1 MFYQQSVLDNGITVI
16 TEHMD
21 AVHSCSLGF
30 WVRIGSRDE
39 TPALSGI
46 SHYME
51 HMLFKGTPTRT
62 ALDISSAFDAIG
74 AELNAFTSRDCT
86 CFYARMIDEHLPQ
99 SFEILSDMVVNS
111 CFPEDEA
118 ALEREVVLEE
128 IARSQDD
135 PEDQVFDVFS
145 ETLYPKLALGRPV
158 LGRAETVSG
167 FESSDLRAYHDAHY
181 TSGNLVVVA
190 CGNVDHEQVVELADT
205 WLSDMPS
212 GARLKRPAK
221 RQRAHKALN
230 AVKKD
235 TEQAHLILG
244 MPSVSLSD
252 EPVRKAAMSLLG
264 IALGGGM
271 SSRLFQEV
279 REKRGLAYAVYTTA
293 QAYEDNGTF
302 ALYAGTR
309 PENIGKVLEVCREQ
323 IDDVAQHGISK
334 EELHRACELS
344 CGNFVLG
351 MESPRSHMLYLG
363 GRAVLGTEMPSIEE
377 TLERFRSVTVDDVS
391 REANAILTQE
401 PCLAVIS
408 PYGKEEI
415 ERMLAS

>member
-1 MFYQQSVLDNGITVI
+1 MSRQYRTDNTVI
-16 TEHMD
+16 
-21 AVHSCSLGF
+21 
-30 WVRIGSRDE
+30 
-39 TPALSGI
+39 
-46 SHYME
+46 
-51 HMLFKGTPTRT
+51 
-62 ALDISSAFDAIG
+62 AI
-74 AELNAFTSRDCT
+74 A
-86 CFYARMIDEHLPQ
+86 
-99 SFEILSDMVVNS
+99 
-111 CFPEDEA
+111 
-118 ALEREVVLEE
+118 
-128 IARSQDD
+128 
-135 PEDQVFDVFS
+135 
-145 ETLYPKLALGRPV
+145 
-158 LGRAETVSG
+158 
-167 FESSDLRAYHDAHY
+167 
-181 TSGNLVVVA
+181 
-190 CGNVDHEQVVELADT
+190 GNVDEGKLPELLERHFGRFDRRGGGT
-205 WLSDMPS
+205 KPVPPVFRGDYIYH
-212 GARLKRPAK
+212 
-221 RQRAHKALN
+221 HKQ
-230 AVKKD
+230 
-235 TEQAHLILG
+235 TEQHHLC
-244 MPSVSLSD
+244 LSFPGCPIGD
-252 EPVRKAAMSLLG
+252 PKLYAMVLLNN
-264 IALGGGM
+264 ALGGGM